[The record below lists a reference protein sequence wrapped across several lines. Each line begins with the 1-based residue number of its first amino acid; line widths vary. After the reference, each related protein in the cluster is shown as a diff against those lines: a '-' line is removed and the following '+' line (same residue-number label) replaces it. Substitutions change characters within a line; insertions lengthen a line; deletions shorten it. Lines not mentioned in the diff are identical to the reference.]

1 MAYQDF
7 FTGRPTQEIAQ
18 DLLGRPLLY
27 RSPAGLVGGWIVETE
42 AYLGQADNAA
52 HAYQG
57 HRSAA
62 NEALYGPP
70 GTIYIY
76 ERRGLFMCDIAV
88 QDAEVPQG
96 VLLRG
101 IQPVWGL
108 DVMTKNR
115 EGRPVGEL
123 TNGPG
128 KLFRAFGVRDKAL
141 NLHNL
146 ADAPL
151 TILLG
156 DEWQSRPRQI
166 GSSARVGVR
175 TGGWHD
181 RPYRFFVAG
190 NQWVSKTPKRSW
202 ATDQGWLKE
211 AGRVLPAEILPGK

>member
-7 FTGRPTQEIAQ
+7 FTHRPTQEIAR
-18 DLLGRPLLY
+18 DLLGRPLIY
-27 RSPAGLVGGWIVETE
+27 ESPAGLVGGWIVETE

-101 IQPVWGL
+101 IQPIWGI
-108 DVMTKNR
+108 DVMTENR
-115 EGRPVGEL
+115 DGRSLGEL

-141 NLHNL
+141 NLQSL
-146 ADAPL
+146 ANAPL
-151 TILLG
+151 TILLA
-156 DEWQSRPRQI
+156 DQWQSRPRQI

-175 TGGWHD
+175 SGGWHD
-181 RPYRFFVAG
+181 RPYRFFVSG

-202 ATDQGWLKE
+202 QDDQGWQDTAPTK
-211 AGRVLPAEILPGK
+211 LPTDILPGK

>member
-7 FTGRPTQEIAQ
+7 FTHRPTQEIAQ
-18 DLLGRPLLY
+18 DLLGRPLIY
-27 RSPAGLVGGWIVETE
+27 ESPAGLVGGWIVETE
-42 AYLGQADNAA
+42 AYLGQADNAS

-101 IQPVWGL
+101 IQPIWGI
-108 DVMTKNR
+108 DVMTENR
-115 EGRPVGEL
+115 DGRSLGEL

-141 NLHNL
+141 NLQSL
-146 ADAPL
+146 ANAPL
-151 TILLG
+151 TILLA
-156 DEWQSRPRQI
+156 DQWQSRPRQI

-175 TGGWHD
+175 SGGWHD
-181 RPYRFFVAG
+181 RPYRFFVSG

-202 ATDQGWLKE
+202 QDDQGWQDTAPTK
-211 AGRVLPAEILPGK
+211 LPTGILPGK

>member
-1 MAYQDF
+1 LVYQDF
-7 FTGRPTQEIAQ
+7 FTHRPTQEIAQ
-18 DLLGRPLLY
+18 DLLGRPLIY
-27 RSPAGLVGGWIVETE
+27 ESPAGLVGGWIVETE

-76 ERRGLFMCDIAV
+76 ERRGLFMCDIVV

-101 IQPVWGL
+101 IQPIWGI
-108 DVMTKNR
+108 DVMTENR
-115 EGRPVGEL
+115 DGRSLGEL

-141 NLHNL
+141 NLQSL
-146 ADAPL
+146 ANAPL
-151 TILLG
+151 TILLA
-156 DEWQSRPRQI
+156 DQWQSRPRQI

-175 TGGWHD
+175 SGGWHD
-181 RPYRFFVAG
+181 RPYRFFVSG

-202 ATDQGWLKE
+202 QDDQGWQDTAPTK
-211 AGRVLPAEILPGK
+211 LPIDILPGK

>member
-1 MAYQDF
+1 MVYQDF
-7 FTGRPTQEIAQ
+7 FTHRPTQEIAQ
-18 DLLGRPLLY
+18 DLLGRPLIY
-27 RSPAGLVGGWIVETE
+27 ESPAGLVGGWIVETE

-76 ERRGLFMCDIAV
+76 ERRGLFMCDIVV

-101 IQPVWGL
+101 IQPIWGI
-108 DVMTKNR
+108 DVMTENR
-115 EGRPVGEL
+115 DGRSLGEL

-141 NLHNL
+141 NLQSL
-146 ADAPL
+146 ANAPL
-151 TILLG
+151 TILLA
-156 DEWQSRPRQI
+156 DQWQSRPRQI

-175 TGGWHD
+175 SGGWHD
-181 RPYRFFVAG
+181 RPYRFFVSG

-202 ATDQGWLKE
+202 QDDQGWQDTAPTK
-211 AGRVLPAEILPGK
+211 LPIDILPGK